1 MGRTLDVE
9 TATAVGAGR
18 RRIIKRPRL
27 TRMLDESGARIVL
40 LVAPAGYGK
49 TTLAQEWLGEDVR
62 RAAWYR
68 GGPASADVAA
78 LAVGLAQ
85 ATSEIVPGA
94 GDRMRER
101 LRATDRPE
109 EEARLL
115 GEMLAEDLDA
125 WPEDAWL
132 AIDDYHFAMDSAAAE
147 EFVDTLATDS
157 PLRLL
162 VTSRRRPTWASARR
176 RLYGEVV
183 EIDRTL
189 LAMSEAEALE
199 VLNRRTKE
207 AAELLE
213 KAAGWP
219 AVIGLAAL
227 SGDLSMPERE
237 LPATLYDYFAQELYQ
252 HAEPGLR
259 WSLCQLATAPSIN
272 RELAEFLFGS
282 ETSELLLDHALRLGV
297 LYSHPEGRWAVHPLL
312 LRFLERK
319 FRDHGDQAVA
329 QTVETVGTFLI
340 RARDWDGVFA
350 LIQRF
355 GSEAL
360 LVRLVEVARDDL
372 LSQGRVATLSRWLEY
387 AHDRY
392 VSSPVLDLTEAEIAF
407 RQALHS
413 KAESLGLDVAKHL
426 DPSHHLIS
434 RAYALAGRSA
444 HMEGRDDS
452 AWSHYEAACFTAR
465 DDRQLEEAL
474 WGKLLSSLD
483 LEGSVA
489 TSDVVDILED
499 LESLPITTPE
509 HSLRVTTGRLF
520 LAIRAGTGLDDNLG
534 SAIHLVPRVDDP
546 MIGASFLHVWAAAL
560 VFSARYAEGL
570 KVISNQIDEVEKYR
584 LSFALPHSYL
594 RKADACRG
602 LRRFAD
608 AHGYCERALTLSGPR
623 DEYVPLAVAISR
635 AFTYLAQHRFSDA
648 LGSLGTDVASR
659 GRPGGVGEFFA
670 CRGLVLAC
678 TGHLLEARK
687 FFEKADGATSLIE
700 ARALAQL
707 GRAVAA
713 LEEQDRHASSVV
725 EEAFEL
731 IKESAY
737 FDVFV
742 SAYRAYPRL
751 LSAVANRPEN
761 AALLTRILTDARD
774 TRLGRDAG
782 LPLKVDIRRQQPFT
796 RREREVY
803 ELLTEGLTNREIAAR
818 LFVSEVTVKAHIRH
832 IFAKLNV
839 RSRTEAVLRAP
850 ALFDRQATSATDRSS
865 ND

>member
-115 GEMLAEDLDA
+115 GEMLAEDLAA

-132 AIDDYHFAMDSAAAE
+132 AIDDYHFGMDSAAAE

-162 VTSRRRPTWASARR
+162 ITSRRRPTWASARR

-183 EIDRTL
+183 EVDRTL
-189 LAMSEAEALE
+189 LAMSDTEALE
-199 VLNRRTKE
+199 VLDRRAKE
-207 AAELLE
+207 ASELLE

-227 SGDLSMPERE
+227 TGDLSMPERG
-237 LPATLYDYFAQELYQ
+237 LPATLYDYFAEELYQ

-259 WSLCQLATAPSIN
+259 WGLCQLAAAPSIN
-272 RELAEFLFGS
+272 AELAEFLFGS
-282 ETSELLLDHALRLGV
+282 ETAGLILDHALRLGV
-297 LYSHPEGRWAVHPLL
+297 LHSNPKGEWTVHPLL
-312 LRFLERK
+312 HRFLDRK
-319 FRDHGDQAVA
+319 FRDHGDQAIV

-340 RARDWDGVFA
+340 RARQWDGVFA
-350 LIQRF
+350 LIQKF

-360 LVRLVEVARDDL
+360 LVRLVEVAREDL

-392 VSSPVLDLTEAEIAF
+392 VSSPILDLTEAEIAF

-413 KAESLGLDVAKHL
+413 KAEALGLDVAKQL
-426 DPSHHLIS
+426 GNDDPLVS
-434 RAYALAGRSA
+434 RAYAVAGRSA
-444 HMEGRDDS
+444 HIEGRDDA
-452 AWSHYEAACFTAR
+452 AWDHYEAARSTAR

-483 LEGSVA
+483 LEKFSETTDAVE
-489 TSDVVDILED
+489 ILDE
-499 LESLPITTPE
+499 LAALSTGTAE
-509 HSLRVTTGRLF
+509 HSLRVATGRLF
-520 LAIRAGTGLDDNLG
+520 LEIRAGTGLDEDLG
-534 SAIHLVPRVDDP
+534 SAVHLLPRVDDP
-546 MIGASFLHVWAAAL
+546 MIRASFLHVLGAAL
-560 VFSARYAEGL
+560 IFSARYSEGL
-570 KVISNQIDEVEKYR
+570 DVISDQIDEVRRYR
-584 LSFALPHSYL
+584 LSFALPHSFL
-594 RKADACRG
+594 RRADAYRG
-602 LRRFAD
+602 LRRFRE
-608 AHGYCERALTLSGPR
+608 AHESVDEALRLSAPT
-623 DEYVPLAVAISR
+623 DKYVPPASAISR
-635 AFTYLAQHRFSDA
+635 ARTYLAQQRFSDA
-648 LGSLGTDVASR
+648 LTALSAGISTEV
-659 GRPGGVGEFFA
+659 RPGGLGEFYACQGFA
-670 CRGLVLAC
+670 LGC
-678 TGHLLEARK
+678 TGELVEARRWL
-687 FFEKADGATSLIE
+687 ETADEVTSLVE
-700 ARALAQL
+700 ARVFAQL
-707 GRAVAA
+707 GRAVIA
-713 LEEQDRHASSVV
+713 LKEGAQQASSVV
-725 EEAFEL
+725 EETFALVEQTG
-731 IKESAY
+731 Y
-737 FDVFV
+737 FDIFV
-742 SAYRAYPRL
+742 SAYRAYPPL
-751 LSAVANRPEN
+751 LKALATKSDRAVVVMRVIREAQ
-761 AALLTRILTDARD
+761 D
-774 TRLGRDAG
+774 TRLGRNAG
-782 LPLKVDIRRQQPFT
+782 LPVSTDERSRSPLTP
-796 RREREVY
+796 RESEVY
-803 ELLTEGLTNREIAAR
+803 ELLTEGLTNREIASQ
-818 LFVSEVTVKAHIRH
+818 LFVSEVTVKVHVRH
-832 IFAKLNV
+832 ILAKLDV
-839 RSRTEAVLRAP
+839 RSRTEAVLKAP
-850 ALFDRQATSATDRSS
+850 LLFDRQATSATDLSS
-865 ND
+865 NG